1 MFNTA
6 VTRLL
11 WKEFRAQQA
20 VWIAMAA
27 ELVLL
32 QFWWGT
38 IGHKS
43 VDLNLLSIAFVL
55 TGVFAMT
62 SSALLF
68 AGESEAKT
76 DLFLRQMPFRRSD
89 LIRGKLLFAVIG
101 VVSFLAFSLI
111 STLIAGQMAGR
122 YGGNSSSI
130 LGDPSLFASSII
142 GLWVWGLFYSLL
154 TRRVV
159 WTVVGAALTQVFVA
173 GFIYSGVMKDLH
185 APDWSLYLLELT
197 IVLGVIGVDGWL
209 LRRWCSGEASEP
221 RSSISAIPL
230 EGSPPRALEVSLPWL
245 EAFQWSSLTGVV
257 TALCMMLLLSLFSSV
272 VQGQG
277 VTGRAILWI
286 LGGSTVLA
294 GVTVFAI
301 SRWRRSRPSYDTLAG
316 WPRLGLLDQPFTL
329 RRSGSLLRLAG
340 LSCLAFVLGLVAC
353 YASFAVPV
361 ALIVNWTTPGPAI
374 SGSEIT
380 ALALTAISCIS
391 SLWIGTQWLRAGT
404 LRGSGGWL
412 SLLQW
417 LLSFRHQVAR
427 RFSPLFWI
435 EARRAF
441 PILLG
446 GWVVLT
452 LIGLYRP
459 EMPDSAALS
468 YIAIVMASLFCGLMT
483 ILPDRTHGTLAFLT
497 ERGVSPL
504 RVLGT
509 KAILWGCTLALML
522 IPPLGIQER
531 VAPLVVRHQPHSQ
544 DYFRILHQELENRP
558 ALNSAPFAL
567 VADSAWHLI
576 ALLGGAF
583 VIGMLAAAWIR
594 RPILA
599 GLTGFMLTLIWFAWV
614 NILSDASAPV
624 LFPILVPLLLIG
636 VGIAW
641 TARPI
646 VLQQT
651 SWKSKFGQIGWGL
664 FIAFVSL
671 QGFFHFR
678 ANEIPDLSASRELA
692 AMRNS
697 HPAELGSKTS
707 SWLYPF
713 DESVSHA
720 AQLDAMFDDE
730 VKRRALVQ
738 PPYGL
743 WGAAR
748 SFQTGIAELKL
759 DDAASDLDAAF
770 EHLRKWHQLTELM
783 AENSRNE
790 DGWVE
795 CLFARRVVLS
805 GIRRWANHPQQ
816 TAERLEAALAKLPQQ
831 LYTTSGATVIDREYA
846 EALQSLETG
855 IDPDTTGTARE
866 IHASPVVRWLLT
878 RSGEKERVRRLIDL
892 YYYASA
898 NANIQQAPLV
908 GEAYTQWMI
917 STRASAASLGVNLP
931 WQVLNVRHRGQFEM
945 AGSAEAATRL
955 VLQLQAWRLKNE
967 SVAVAGDVDV
977 LIRFQ
982 QEAGRINTEL
992 TIAGKE
998 PIDPQVLET
1007 IQQRLNHGPFP
1018 VSLAQLETTYPLAP
1032 LRDQLTNE
1040 AFHYEPQGFDRDLR
1054 ASFATG
1060 IPARQPVL
1068 YSLGV
1073 DEPRGVELM
1082 TDPDGRAIYQAR
1094 NARSHHPSHPFLPTS
1109 LVSKPA
1115 LNPHAIR
1122 FVILGQEV
1130 DEDFLS
1136 DPWPPETPAT
1146 GDGAESGS
1154 GRMGSAMGGVESP
1167 PPAAPE
1173 SSPAENSTSE
1183 TEPAPP
1189 QSP

>member
-1 MFNTA
+1 MLNTA

-38 IGHKS
+38 IGHRS
-43 VDLNLLSIAFVL
+43 VDLNLLSVAFVL

-209 LRRWCSGEASEP
+209 LRRWCSGEASEQ
-221 RSSISAIPL
+221 RTSISAISL
-230 EGSPPRALEVSLPWL
+230 EGSPPRALEVPLPWL
-245 EAFQWSSLTGVV
+245 GAFQWSSLTGVV
-257 TALCMMLLLSLFSSV
+257 TAICMMLLLALFSSV
-272 VQGQG
+272 DQGQG
-277 VTGRAILWI
+277 VSGRAILWI

-301 SRWRRSRPSYDTLAG
+301 SRWRRSHSSNGPLAG
-316 WPRLGLLDQPFTL
+316 GLRLTLLDQPFTL

-361 ALIVNWTTPGPAI
+361 GLIVNWTTPGPAI
-374 SGSEIT
+374 SGSEVT
-380 ALALTAISCIS
+380 AFALTAMSCIS

-404 LRGSGGWL
+404 LHGTGGWL

-417 LLSFRHQVAR
+417 LLSFRHQVTR

-441 PILLG
+441 PILLC

-483 ILPDRTHGTLAFLT
+483 ILPDRTSGTLAFLT

-531 VAPLVVRHQPHSQ
+531 VSHLVVRPQPHSQ
-544 DYFRILHQELENRP
+544 DYFRILHEELENRP

-576 ALLGGAF
+576 SLLGGGF
-583 VIGMLAAAWIR
+583 LIGMLAAAWIR

-599 GLTGFMLTLIWFAWV
+599 GLAGFMLTLIWFAWV
-614 NILSDASAPV
+614 NILGDAWAPV

-646 VLQQT
+646 VLEQT
-651 SWKSKFGQIGWGL
+651 SWKSKFRQIGWGL
-664 FIAFVSL
+664 LVAFISL
-671 QGFFHFR
+671 QGYFHFR
-678 ANEIPDLSASRELA
+678 AHEVPDLSGNPLLAEMKSRGPTPL
-692 AMRNS
+692 S
-697 HPAELGSKTS
+697 SQVTS
-707 SWLYPF
+707 WQFPTR
-713 DESVSHA
+713 A
-720 AQLDAMFDDE
+720 AQLDALMDDE
-730 VKRRALVQ
+730 EKRRSLTQ
-738 PPYGL
+738 PTGRL
-743 WGAAR
+743 WGAQN
-748 SFQTGIAELKL
+748 SFQTALTELKL
-759 DDAASDLDAAF
+759 NEESCDLDGAF
-770 EHLRKWHQLTELM
+770 EHLRKWHELTELM
-783 AENSRNE
+783 AQNSRNE

-805 GIRRWANHPQQ
+805 AIRRWANHPKQ
-816 TAERLEAALAKLPQQ
+816 TAERLEGALAQLPQQ
-831 LYTTSGATVIDREYA
+831 LYTTSGATVIDREYV

-855 IDPDTTGTARE
+855 IDPETTGTARE

-892 YYYASA
+892 YYCASA

-955 VLQLQAWRLKNE
+955 VLKLQAWRLK
-967 SVAVAGDVDV
+967 SASATVAGDVD
-977 LIRFQ
+977 LLNRFQ
-982 QEAGRINTEL
+982 QEAGRINAEL
-992 TIAGKE
+992 TSAGKE

-1018 VSLAQLETTYPLAP
+1018 VSLAQLQTTYPLAP

-1073 DEPRGVELM
+1073 DEPRGVDLM
-1082 TDPDGRAIYQAR
+1082 TAPDGQVIYQAR
-1094 NARSHHPSHPFLPTS
+1094 NARNHHPSHPFLPTS

-1115 LNPHAIR
+1115 VNPHAIR
-1122 FVILGQEV
+1122 FVILGQDV
-1130 DEDFLS
+1130 DEDGLS
-1136 DPWPPETPAT
+1136 DSKVQETPESEA
-1146 GDGAESGS
+1146 GAEG
-1154 GRMGSAMGGVESP
+1154 GIGGMGSAMGGMESP

-1173 SSPAENSTSE
+1173 SSPAENPPSE

-1189 QSP
+1189 PSP